1 MIKSHFHRDVQI
13 CLCLVTSHPVTYWL
27 MLCLCLVINKSVSN
41 NYVLTE
47 GKVHDFQV
55 EKNFLNGKLKAVTAY
70 FSDTSIQKNIS
81 SFQ

>member
-1 MIKSHFHRDVQI
+1 MKLD
-13 CLCLVTSHPVTYWL
+13 
-27 MLCLCLVINKSVSN
+27 
-41 NYVLTE
+41 YVLTE

-81 SFQ
+81 SFQWTHGDSRSQPI